1 MKATTWGKGAKGKAT
16 RLHSIL
22 VRSRGACER
31 CGKPGEI
38 KTASVPGLGAL
49 VVPIGGLQCAHIIG
63 RRYSAT
69 RTDERNAWA
78 LCAGCHLRLGEHPD
92 EHVHFTAQTIGL
104 EAFDELKQKAL
115 AGVKSSEAFWR
126 GEVQRLTAE
135 LEVLA

>member
-1 MKATTWGKGAKGKAT
+1 MKSSGWGKGPKGKAT

-31 CGKPGEI
+31 CGKAGEI
-38 KTASVPGLGAL
+38 RTESVPGLGAL

-78 LCAGCHLRLGEHPD
+78 LCAGCHMRLGEHPD
-92 EHVHFTAQTIGL
+92 EHMHLAAQTIGL
-104 EAFDELKQKAL
+104 EAFDELKAKAL
-115 AGVKSSEAFWR
+115 AGVKSNDVFWR
-126 GEVQRLTAE
+126 SEVERLTAE